1 MKTIQ
6 LTPRQRKEIGERR
19 RQAQDR
25 RVYQRLSAVLW
36 SDDGR
41 TREEIARLVG
51 VSTRQVGQW
60 LRIFRNK
67 GLDELGTLHYQGDPG
82 RLGPAQVKRLRQEI
96 ETGVFHNADQVRTW
110 IESTFGVSYSA
121 SGVKDLLRR
130 IGASYHKV
138 SGFFWKADVE
148 EQKKFVRK
156 HRRHKHEAGP
166 TTRRYFVDAC
176 HPVWGV
182 DLLYSCWLLV
192 GQRFY
197 VGVGNGRKRLNILGA
212 YSPDDHDYVDLRL
225 TKENITG
232 EQFVKLLEKLLAK
245 HPEAEKFLLYLDNAR
260 YYSKPVVK
268 EWLAAHP
275 QFRLVPLPAYSP
287 NLNLIERLWKFLR
300 KKALNRWHK
309 TFEEMQAAVAGVL
322 DRLGDYRD
330 ELSTLMTERFAIVEV
345 EQAVAWGRQSASS
358 TETGPRT
365 EGHRD
370 SPSRLHELTELAHHE
385 TPVRASTS
393 RHSVWKEV
401 LDRRRYTVKSGRR
414 PVEVTGL
421 IRGDVAHR
429 RTQGRDRVCNSLGHD
444 VPDRRRQVI
453 DVLDVD
459 R

>member
-1 MKTIQ
+1 MKTIR
-6 LTPRQRKEIGERR
+6 LTPKQRQDISERR
-19 RQAQDR
+19 RRAQDR
-25 RVYQRLSAVLW
+25 RIYQRLSAVLW
-36 SDDGR
+36 SDEGR
-41 TREEIARLVG
+41 TREEIAELLG

-67 GLDELGTLHYQGDPG
+67 GPDELSTLHYQGDPG
-82 RLGPAQVKRLRQEI
+82 RLGPAQVERIKQEI
-96 ETGVFHNADQVRTW
+96 AKGVFHNAEQVRTW
-110 IESTFGVSYSA
+110 VEATFGVAYSI
-121 SGVKDLLRR
+121 SGLKDLLRR

-156 HRRHKHEAGP
+156 HRRHKREASP

-182 DLLYSCWLLV
+182 DLLYSCWLLR
-192 GQRFY
+192 GQRFF

-212 YSPDDHDYVDLRL
+212 YCPDDHDYVDLRL

-232 EQFVKLLEKLLAK
+232 EQFVKLLEALRAK
-245 HPEAEKFLLYLDNAR
+245 HPDTTKFILYLDNAR
-260 YYSKPVVK
+260 YYSKPCVK
-268 EWLAAHP
+268 EWLARHR

-345 EQAVAWGRQSASS
+345 E
-358 TETGPRT
+358 
-365 EGHRD
+365 
-370 SPSRLHELTELAHHE
+370 
-385 TPVRASTS
+385 RA
-393 RHSVWKEV
+393 
-401 LDRRRYTVKSGRR
+401 
-414 PVEVTGL
+414 
-421 IRGDVAHR
+421 AA
-429 RTQGRDRVCNSLGHD
+429 
-444 VPDRRRQVI
+444 
-453 DVLDVD
+453 
-459 R
+459 

>member
-1 MKTIQ
+1 MTTIR
-6 LTPRQRKEIGERR
+6 LTPQQRRDVSDRR
-19 RQAQDR
+19 RHAQDR

-36 SDDGR
+36 SEDGR
-41 TREEIARLVG
+41 SREEIADLLG

-67 GLDELGTLHYQGDPG
+67 GLDELCTLHYQGDPG
-82 RLGPAQVKRLRQEI
+82 RLGPAQVGRLKQEI
-96 ETGVFHNADQVRTW
+96 AKGVFHNAEQIRIWV
-110 IESTFGVSYSA
+110 EASFGVAYSI
-121 SGVKDLLRR
+121 SGIKDLLRR

-138 SGFFWKADVE
+138 SGFFGKADVQ
-148 EQKKFVRK
+148 EQKKWVRK
-156 HRRHKHEAGP
+156 YRRHKRKAGP
-166 TTRRYFVDAC
+166 GTRRYFVDAC

-192 GQRFY
+192 GQRLY

-260 YYSKPVVK
+260 YYSKPCVNK
-268 EWLAAHP
+268 WLTSHR

-300 KKALNRWHK
+300 KTALNRWHK

-345 EQAVAWGRQSASS
+345 E
-358 TETGPRT
+358 
-365 EGHRD
+365 
-370 SPSRLHELTELAHHE
+370 
-385 TPVRASTS
+385 RA
-393 RHSVWKEV
+393 
-401 LDRRRYTVKSGRR
+401 
-414 PVEVTGL
+414 
-421 IRGDVAHR
+421 AA
-429 RTQGRDRVCNSLGHD
+429 
-444 VPDRRRQVI
+444 
-453 DVLDVD
+453 
-459 R
+459 

>member
-1 MKTIQ
+1 MKTIR
-6 LTPRQRKEIGERR
+6 LTPQQRQDIGERR
-19 RQAQDR
+19 RHAQDR

-36 SDDGR
+36 SDEGR
-41 TREEIARLVG
+41 SREEIADLLG

-60 LRIFRNK
+60 FRIFRNK
-67 GLDELGTLHYQGDPG
+67 GLEELCTLHYQGDPG
-82 RLGPAQVKRLRQEI
+82 RLRPAQVERLKQEI
-96 ETGVFHNADQVRTW
+96 AKGVFHNAEQVRTW
-110 IESTFGVSYSA
+110 VQDTLGVAYSI
-121 SGVKDLLRR
+121 SGIKDLLRR

-156 HRRHKHEAGP
+156 HRRHKREAGP

-268 EWLAAHP
+268 EWLARHR
-275 QFRLVPLPAYSP
+275 QFRLVFLPAYSP

-300 KKALNRWHK
+300 KKALNRWHR
-309 TFEEMQAAVAGVL
+309 TFEEMQSAVAEVL
-322 DRLGDYRD
+322 DHLGEYRD

-345 EQAVAWGRQSASS
+345 EPAVA
-358 TETGPRT
+358 
-365 EGHRD
+365 
-370 SPSRLHELTELAHHE
+370 
-385 TPVRASTS
+385 
-393 RHSVWKEV
+393 
-401 LDRRRYTVKSGRR
+401 
-414 PVEVTGL
+414 
-421 IRGDVAHR
+421 
-429 RTQGRDRVCNSLGHD
+429 
-444 VPDRRRQVI
+444 
-453 DVLDVD
+453 
-459 R
+459 